1 MGAAVALRRRLDGPQ
16 GKIALARRWLVMVLV
31 LAPVALVVHL
41 TERQTAGVRVV
52 VFARVLEIGSKTAV
66 GRSA

>member
-16 GKIALARRWLVMVLV
+16 GKIALARRWLV
-31 LAPVALVVHL
+31 LALALVALVAHL
-41 TERQTAGVRVV
+41 TELQTAGVRVV

>member
-1 MGAAVALRRRLDGPQ
+1 MGAEVALRRRLDGPQ

-31 LAPVALVVHL
+31 PVALVVHL
-41 TERQTAGVRVV
+41 TELQTAGVRVV